1 MYNACIV
8 GLGAISP
15 MHINSIEKSKNATLY
30 AVCDNNPE
38 KLKKFLDTDSLVCY
52 DDFDDV
58 INDDNIDS
66 VHICTPHFL
75 HYEMVVKAL
84 KAGKKVVCEKPVTM
98 TREEYNK
105 LIQLEEQKDVCIIL
119 QNRYN
124 PCTQKLKE
132 IVENK
137 TYGDVLGSKAIVTWK
152 RDKAYY
158 ESEPWRGLYKT
169 EGGGALINQFVHTLD
184 YFSYLISDV
193 ESVKAKTANFSLENV
208 IEVEDTVCAY
218 LRLKN
223 NTTGVFFVTNAHVV
237 SSPPEF
243 EIVFENATVRYSDN
257 CLFVDGLVI
266 ERDHVATGEKAY
278 WGLSHATLVSNY
290 YDNGISFC
298 PKDIKNTME
307 TMFSIYESANLNG
320 KEIVL

>member
-15 MHINSIEKSKNATLY
+15 LHINSIEKSENVRLY
-30 AVCDNNPE
+30 AVCDINPQ
-38 KLKKFLDTDSLVCY
+38 KLDKFKDTENVICY
-52 DDFDDV
+52 DNFEDV
-58 INDDNIDS
+58 LNDKNIDS

-75 HYEMVVKAL
+75 HYEMTVKAL
-84 KAGKKVVCEKPVTM
+84 EAGKKVVCEKPVTM

-105 LIQLEEQKDVCIIL
+105 LIEHEKQQDVCVIL

-137 TYGDVLGSKAIVTWK
+137 TYGEVVGSKAIVTWK

-158 ESEPWRGLYKT
+158 ESEPWRGFYKT

-193 ESVKAKTANFSLENV
+193 ESARAKTANFSLENV

-218 LRLKN
+218 LKLKN

-237 SSPPEF
+237 STPPEF

-257 CLFVDGLVI
+257 CLTSDGIIL
-266 ERDHVATGEKAY
+266 ERDQVATGKKAY
-278 WGLSHATLVSNY
+278 WGLSHAKLISNF
-290 YDNGISFC
+290 YDKGISFC

-320 KEIVL
+320 KEIKI

>member
-15 MHINSIEKSKNATLY
+15 MHINSIEKSKSATLY

-38 KLKKFLDTDSLVCY
+38 KLKKFLDSDSLVCY

-320 KEIVL
+320 KEVVL

>member
-38 KLKKFLDTDSLVCY
+38 KLKKFLDSDSLVCY